1 MIFTVI
7 SFSNHKSV
15 LIWIFLTYFSQNVS
29 QQIKYSKFLAI
40 LYYVDIKELCKNI
53 YVTFLPSFAL
63 ENKVI
68 LIKNVI
74 YIYV

>member
-1 MIFTVI
+1 MIFTII

-29 QQIKYSKFLAI
+29 QQIKCSKFLAI
-40 LYYVDIKELCKNI
+40 LYYVDIKELCKN
-53 YVTFLPSFAL
+53 VSVALLPSFAL